1 MRRARGAYSG
11 CILSW
16 LLRDARRELGVRISN
31 VFSQV
36 TRDRYQLNLRVRS
49 WAHSR
54 AQSVGVYRPSPLAS
68 AAAPAKRFTSAQS
81 GANCGISVPA
91 GCVRRLSFADGLSAV
106 ADLFV
111 GFDHPTAAGGGHT
124 KRPPLFP
131 AGASL
136 VPAQLRVAWNSL
148 VASYKSPCGFFLP
161 STASPKAALRRSVV
175 VRSTTITAVSSRTG
189 EVPGAGPHGPSAP
202 VEPNRLYCQLQP
214 NAAVSELSSF
224 VSQLCRH
231 ERPVPI
237 PGGRLIVVVA

>member
-1 MRRARGAYSG
+1 M
-11 CILSW
+11 
-16 LLRDARRELGVRISN
+16 RISN

-68 AAAPAKRFTSAQS
+68 AAAPAKCFHRCTIGRKLRHLGAS
-81 GANCGISVPA
+81 GLCAP
-91 GCVRRLSFADGLSAV
+91 LSFTDGLSVV
-106 ADLFV
+106 ADFSV

-131 AGASL
+131 AGGSL

-175 VRSTTITAVSSRTG
+175 VRSKMVTAVSSRTG
-189 EVPGAGPHGPSAP
+189 EVPGACPHGPSAP
-202 VEPNRLYCQLQP
+202 VEPNRLFCQLPP

-224 VSQLCRH
+224 VSQLCL
-231 ERPVPI
+231 I
-237 PGGRLIVVVA
+237 GG

>member
-1 MRRARGAYSG
+1 MD
-11 CILSW
+11 ILSW
-16 LLRDARRELGVRISN
+16 LVRDARRELGVRISN

-54 AQSVGVYRPSPLAS
+54 AQSVGVYRPSLSRAPLLPPNVSQVHSRPQLRHLGAS
-68 AAAPAKRFTSAQS
+68 GLCAP
-81 GANCGISVPA
+81 
-91 GCVRRLSFADGLSAV
+91 LSFTDGLSAV

-175 VRSTTITAVSSRTG
+175 VRSTTVTAVSSRTG
-189 EVPGAGPHGPSAP
+189 EVPGACPHGPSAP

-224 VSQLCRH
+224 VSQLCL
-231 ERPVPI
+231 I
-237 PGGRLIVVVA
+237 GG